1 MDITI
6 DTSAILAVCT
16 NEGLKPRMVEL
27 TVGARLLAPVS
38 VHSEV
43 GNALSA
49 MLKRERITLAQA
61 LACLDAYKQIPVKW
75 LEVDLPHAVQL
86 AHQLDLYAYDAYLL
100 ACAQTSRSPLLTLDK
115 ALMRAAR
122 EVGVQTLE
130 VYV

>member
-16 NEGLKPRMVEL
+16 NEGLKPRLVEL

-61 LACLDAYKQIPVKW
+61 LACLDAYKQIPVKCSKLTCPMLCNW
-75 LEVDLPHAVQL
+75 RTNGTCMPTTPICWHARKRR
-86 AHQLDLYAYDAYLL
+86 AH
-100 ACAQTSRSPLLTLDK
+100 RF
-115 ALMRAAR
+115 
-122 EVGVQTLE
+122 
-130 VYV
+130 